1 MKKPMLWLSAL
12 LVLALALGCQAPLPS
27 SGPTPVPATAIPSPA
42 LSGADAEYV
51 LELVGPTG
59 TKMLSLAEIK
69 ALPAVDGWAGIKNS
83 VGRITPPAPH
93 KGVSIEQLCGLVGG
107 LTADNAVEIAAR
119 DGYAMSMSYNE
130 VVNGELITYDPG
142 TGSEIKINDP
152 LRVILA
158 YEREGKPLP
167 AESDG
172 VLRLAVVSP
181 KNNQVTDGHWTVK
194 WVTKLVIKSLS
205 RDWTLN
211 LVGKLSEA
219 MDRATFESGAT
230 PCCHRRIWTDETGQ
244 VWSGIPLW
252 HLVGRVDDDLKHQAG
267 AFNDVLAGQGYT
279 IDIVASDGYTLSF
292 DSGRVRYNNNLIVAN
307 QMNGKPLED
316 KYFALRLVGSDLQ
329 KKEMVGQIEKIVL
342 HLPESAARSPGT
354 TPLPGPATTVPVPSG
369 VALTIAGEVE
379 KELALKLEDLKA
391 MQIEI
396 QAEHPTEGMQTFQ
409 GARISDL
416 LGKAGLKAGVKYL
429 VLVSGDGARTE
440 MPFGLLGKCP
450 DCLVGF
456 SYDGRLNAVMP
467 TMDCYFWVKDLVRIE
482 LQ

>member
-1 MKKPMLWLSAL
+1 
-12 LVLALALGCQAPLPS
+12 
-27 SGPTPVPATAIPSPA
+27 
-42 LSGADAEYV
+42 
-51 LELVGPTG
+51 
-59 TKMLSLAEIK
+59 
-69 ALPAVDGWAGIKNS
+69 
-83 VGRITPPAPH
+83 
-93 KGVSIEQLCGLVGG
+93 
-107 LTADNAVEIAAR
+107 
-119 DGYAMSMSYNE
+119 MSYNE
-130 VVNGELITYDPG
+130 VVNGELVTYDPG

-172 VLRLAVVSP
+172 ALRLAVVSP

-194 WVTKLVIKSLS
+194 WVTKLIIKALS

-211 LVGKLSEA
+211 LAGKLSEE

-252 HLVGRVDDDLKHQAG
+252 HLVGRVDDDLQHQAG
-267 AFNDVLAGQGYT
+267 AFNDVLARQGYT

-292 DSGRVRYNNNLIVAN
+292 DSARVRYNNNLIVAN
-307 QMNGKPLED
+307 QMNGQPLED

-342 HLPESAARSPGT
+342 HLPESAAPSPWT
-354 TPLPGPATTVPVPSG
+354 TPLPGPATTVVAPG
-369 VALTIAGEVE
+369 GFALTIVGEVE
-379 KELALKLEDLKA
+379 KELALKLEDLRS
-391 MQIEI
+391 MQVEI
-396 QAEHPTEGMQTFQ
+396 KAEHPTEGMQTYQ

-416 LGKAGLKAGVKYL
+416 LGKAGLKTGVKYM

-440 MPFGLLGKCP
+440 MPFGLLDKCP

-456 SYDGRLNAVMP
+456 SYDGRLTAVMP
-467 TMDCYFWVKDLVRIE
+467 TMDCYFWVKDLIRIE